1 MYNCFLILSSH
12 IEIIH
17 FLSIADPLTI
27 GINDSPTLI
36 LYFYTYKFGLRQFL
50 DRGIIPLIM
59 IHQLSFVRS
68 YAQPLYIQD
77 W

>member
-17 FLSIADPLTI
+17 FLSKADPLSI
-27 GINDSPTLI
+27 GINDSPT
-36 LYFYTYKFGLRQFL
+36 YKIGLRQLL

-68 YAQPLYIQD
+68 YAQPPYIQD

>member
-17 FLSIADPLTI
+17 FLSKADPLSI

-59 IHQLSFVRS
+59 MHQLSFVRS
-68 YAQPLYIQD
+68 YAQPPYIQD